1 MLTSIIIRTLNEERY
16 LPDLL
21 AKISKQKTILTDR
34 EIVVVD
40 SGSTDRT
47 IEIANSYGCRITHI
61 SQEEFTFG
69 RSLNVGCEYAE
80 GDIFVFI
87 SGHCIPIG
95 DCWLEELVKPL
106 IKEKARY
113 VYGRQEAFGSTKF
126 SEKCHF
132 DKWFPNYS
140 KIPQSDFFCNNANA
154 ALNRSTWE
162 EYKFEENLTGLE
174 DMYLAKQL
182 HEQGILLG
190 YVAGASVHHIHQETW
205 RQVSLRYEREAI
217 ALQSIMPDVH
227 FSLGDFFRFLIAAV
241 FSDFSVALKQRL
253 FFKKFAEV
261 FAFRFMQYWGTYKGN
276 KEHRKLSQ
284 QKKFSYFY
292 PRSLKDSTHEK

>member
-16 LPDLL
+16 LPELL
-21 AKISKQKTILTDR
+21 AKIAEQKTALTDR
-34 EIVVVD
+34 EVVVVD
-40 SGSTDRT
+40 SGSTDST
-47 IEIANSYGCRITHI
+47 IEIANSYGCRVTHI

-69 RSLNVGCEYAE
+69 RSLNVGCDYAE

-95 DCWLEELVKPL
+95 EFWLEELVKPL

-154 ALNRSTWE
+154 ALRRSTWE
-162 EYKFEENLTGLE
+162 EYKFDEDLTGLE
-174 DMYLAKQL
+174 DMYLGKQL
-182 HEQGILLG
+182 TEQGILLG
-190 YVAGASVHHIHQETW
+190 YVADASVHHIHEETW
-205 RQVSLRYEREAI
+205 AQVGLRYEREAI
-217 ALQSIMPDVH
+217 ALQSVMPDVH
-227 FSLGDFFRFLIAAV
+227 FSLRDFFRFLIAAIL
-241 FSDFSVALKQRL
+241 SDLSIALNERL
-253 FFKKFAEV
+253 FFKKFGEI
-261 FAFRFMQYWGTYKGN
+261 FAFRFMQYWGTYRGN
-276 KEHRKLSQ
+276 HEHRKVSQ
-284 QKKFSYFY
+284 QKKYTYFY
-292 PRSLKDSTHEK
+292 PRPLKGSAGEE